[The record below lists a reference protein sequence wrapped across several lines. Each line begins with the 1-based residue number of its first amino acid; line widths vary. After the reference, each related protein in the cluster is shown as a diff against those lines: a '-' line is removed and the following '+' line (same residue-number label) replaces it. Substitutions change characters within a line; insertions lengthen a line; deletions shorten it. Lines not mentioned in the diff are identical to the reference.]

1 MTAPRMRKIHPT
13 LALVAI
19 ALAGCASAPPP
30 YPGDLEARLAL
41 YASAAACCDDPAA
54 FDYAVLP
61 GAGTVDIV
69 IGADSPTFDFQSGLS
84 RFAAFRLPD
93 GDGPFR
99 VHVKSFFEGRQ
110 APAGSVFYPV
120 LAMMDDAFIVT
131 RVSAIANLR
140 LDQALATPGGESGL
154 AVTAPFDQS
163 YSRER
168 YLIVFTPAA
177 LLGSPPPERREG
189 DVLTTQTLEW
199 MQRNDDRFVAPSPF
213 GRLRITV
220 APESVAGPG

>member
-1 MTAPRMRKIHPT
+1 MQQIYP
-13 LALVAI
+13 LFALVAM
-19 ALAGCASAPPP
+19 ALPGCASAPPP

-41 YASAAACCDDPAA
+41 YASAEACCDDPAA
-54 FDYAVLP
+54 FAYAVLP
-61 GAGTVDIV
+61 GSGTVDIV
-69 IGADSPTFDFQSGLS
+69 IGADSPTFDFQSGPS

-93 GDGPFR
+93 SAGPFR

-110 APAGSVFYPV
+110 APEGSVFYPV
-120 LAMMDDAFIVT
+120 LAMMDDSFIVT

-154 AVTAPFDQS
+154 AVTAPFDPG

-168 YLIVFTPAA
+168 YLVVFTPAA
-177 LLGSPPPERREG
+177 LLGSPPLERREG
-189 DVLTTQTLEW
+189 DVLTSPTLEW
-199 MQRNDDRFVAPSPF
+199 MERNDDQFVAPSPF

-220 APESVAGPG
+220 APESLAGSG